1 MRTLAEFKRALAEP
15 NITLTTIK
23 YLDGKTGE
31 EKPHKFLDQVRTVGK
46 LQTNSV
52 ALKDSTGKLSW
63 LDIDKAREWT
73 FTDNVAT
80 FADGD
85 VVIVYRVEKIQATDL
100 TIPEQI

>member
-1 MRTLAEFKRALAEP
+1 MKTLAEFKRVLAKP
-15 NITLTTIK
+15 DTTLTTIK

-63 LDIDKAREWT
+63 LDIDKARNWT
-73 FTDNVAT
+73 FTDSVAT
-80 FADGD
+80 YADGD
-85 VVIVYRVEKIQATDL
+85 VIIVYLVKHAE
-100 TIPEQI
+100 